1 MRSFRFL
8 VLLITSLVIVGCDE
22 ELPPQSNPKELF
34 ISSIT
39 SQYQYTSDAR
49 PTQSSIDVYI
59 VYKNFYEETL
69 EDFAS
74 LKGTIK
80 IEWVVSPEER
90 GAIIPYR
97 TDVLTVDNL
106 FQAAG
111 YNFSTNRLSI
121 DPGDSVILRY
131 RWNLKTDDSTNL
143 MSQVK
148 YSVDKGC
155 SVNANPQG
163 DPGYRFVSSKQPF
176 LVTASFTIF
185 QRGGIVV
192 TSPQQFTSCW
202 IAPHYGEQSPC
213 NQPNPSNP
221 CSVIST
227 VVQP

>member
-1 MRSFRFL
+1 MRSFPFVCL
-8 VLLITSLVIVGCDE
+8 FSIALLSAGCDE

-34 ISSIT
+34 ISTVT
-39 SQYQYTSDAR
+39 SQYQYISDAR
-49 PTQSSIDVYI
+49 PTQSSIDIFV

-111 YNFSTNRLSI
+111 YNFSNNRLSI
-121 DPGDSVILRY
+121 DPGDSIILRY

-148 YSVDKGC
+148 YSVDNGC
-155 SVNANPQG
+155 QVSANPQG
-163 DPGYRFVSSKQPF
+163 DPGNRFVSAKQPF
-176 LVTASFTIF
+176 RVMASFTIF

-192 TSPQQFTSCW
+192 TTPQQFFSCW
-202 IAPHYGEQSPC
+202 IAPHFGELSPC

-227 VVQP
+227 VAAP

>member
-1 MRSFRFL
+1 MRSSHFA
-8 VLLITSLVIVGCDE
+8 VLLLLSFTMFGCDE

-34 ISSIT
+34 ISSVS
-39 SQYQYTSDAR
+39 SQYQYASDAR
-49 PTQSSIDVYI
+49 PTRSSIDVYI

-131 RWNLKTDDSTNL
+131 RWDLKTDDSTNL

-148 YSVDKGC
+148 YSVDNGC

-163 DPGYRFVSSKQPF
+163 DPGNRFVSAKQPF
-176 LVTASFTIF
+176 RVTASFTIF
-185 QRGGIVV
+185 QRGGVVV
-192 TSPQQFTSCW
+192 TSPQQFSSCW
-202 IAPHYGEQSPC
+202 IAPHYGERSPC

-221 CSVIST
+221 CSVISS